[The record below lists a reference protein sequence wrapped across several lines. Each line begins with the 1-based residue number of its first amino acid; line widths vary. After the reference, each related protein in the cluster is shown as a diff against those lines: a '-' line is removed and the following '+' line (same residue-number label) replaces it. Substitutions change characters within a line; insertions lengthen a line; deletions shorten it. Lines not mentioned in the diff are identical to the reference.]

1 MPTGPLATAGLSTAI
16 GKLAGVATALAALAV
31 SLATATP
38 PVHGVD
44 KLDMSRYAG
53 TWFEVARLPNKLQAR
68 CRFDVT
74 ATYRLKADGTVTVL
88 NRCVDANEHVKVD
101 VGHATPLDGDPAKLR
116 LSYVPDWLSWWPGTR
131 SDHWV
136 VMLDDDYRY
145 AVVSDSTRSALWILS
160 RSPALDAATYD
171 GIVSRL
177 RAQRYPVDQLV
188 LTPQRVLE
196 ELRPDAG
203 RPSLMV

>member
-16 GKLAGVATALAALAV
+16 GKMVGMATAVAAVAV

-44 KLDMSRYAG
+44 KLDITRYAG

-68 CRFDVT
+68 CRHDVT
-74 ATYRLKADGTVTVL
+74 ATYRLTADGTITVL
-88 NRCVDANEHVKVD
+88 NRCVDANERVKVD
-101 VGHATPLDGDPAKLR
+101 VGHATPLDGDPARMR
-116 LSYVPDWLSWWPGTR
+116 LSYVPDWLGWWPGTH

-136 VMLDDDYRY
+136 VMLDGDYRY
-145 AVVSDSTRSALWILS
+145 AVVSDSTRTALWILS
-160 RSPALDAATYD
+160 RSPSLDAVTYG

-196 ELRPDAG
+196 DIKPGAARPA
-203 RPSLMV
+203 LIV

>member
-1 MPTGPLATAGLSTAI
+1 MPTGPLATAGLSAAAA
-16 GKLAGVATALAALAV
+16 KLAGVAAAIAALAV

-38 PVHGVD
+38 PVHGVQ

-68 CRFDVT
+68 CRHDVT
-74 ATYRLKADGTVTVL
+74 ATYRLSADGGVTVL
-88 NRCVDANEHVKVD
+88 NRCIDADERIKVA
-101 VGHATPLDGDPAKLR
+101 VGRATPLDGDPARLR
-116 LSYVPDWLSWWPGTR
+116 LSYMPDWLSWWPGTH

-136 VMLDDDYRY
+136 VMLDEDYRY
-145 AVVSDSTRSALWILS
+145 AVVSDSTRTSLWILS
-160 RSPALDAATYD
+160 RAPSLDAATYE

-196 ELRPDAG
+196 PLQPGAARLP
-203 RPSLMV
+203 LIV

>member
-1 MPTGPLATAGLSTAI
+1 MPTGPLATAGLSAATA
-16 GKLAGVATALAALAV
+16 KLAGVVAATAALAV

-44 KLDMSRYAG
+44 KLDMSRYSG

-68 CRFDVT
+68 CRYDVT

-88 NRCVDANEHVKVD
+88 NRCVDASEHVKVA
-101 VGHATPLDGDPAKLR
+101 VGRATPLAGDPARLR
-116 LSYVPDWLSWWPGTR
+116 LSYVPDWLSWWPGTH

-145 AVVSDSTRSALWILS
+145 AVVSDSTRTSLWILS
-160 RSPALDAATYD
+160 RAPSLDAAMYD
-171 GIVSRL
+171 DIVSRL

-188 LTPQRVLE
+188 ITPQRVLE
-196 ELRPDAG
+196 ELQPGTG
-203 RPSLMV
+203 RPPLIA